1 MSEFTIAELAEQS
14 GVNRRNI
21 HFYVQQ
27 GLLPPAQGA
36 GLAARYS
43 DEHMLR
49 LQAIRV
55 LRDRGLRLDQIRQQ
69 LERMS
74 YAEVQALLAERPVA
88 RAVASAPQ
96 PEALRRYTL
105 AAGVELQ
112 LGAQAAASL
121 AGSEAEFVAAV
132 QQLVQQFARKGGIR

>member
-43 DEHMLR
+43 DEHLAR
-49 LQAIRV
+49 LNAI
-55 LRDRGLRLDQIRQQ
+55 RDRGLRLDQIRQQ
-69 LERMS
+69 LEKLS
-74 YAEVQALLAERPVA
+74 FAEVQALLTQQPQAEPVA
-88 RAVASAPQ
+88 VPQ
-96 PEALRRYTL
+96 AELVRQYTL
-105 AAGVELQ
+105 AAGLTIQV
-112 LGAQAAASL
+112 GPQAAANF
-121 AGSEAEFVAAV
+121 AGSEAEFIAAV
-132 QQLVQQFARKGGIR
+132 QQLVQQFARKGVIR

>member
-43 DEHMLR
+43 DEHLAR
-49 LQAIRV
+49 LNAIRA

-69 LERMS
+69 LEKLS
-74 YAEVQALLAERPVA
+74 FAEVQALLTQQPQAEPVA
-88 RAVASAPQ
+88 VPQ
-96 PEALRRYTL
+96 AELVRQYTL
-105 AAGVELQ
+105 AAGLTIQV
-112 LGAQAAASL
+112 GPQAAANF
-121 AGSEAEFVAAV
+121 AGSEAEFIAAV
-132 QQLVQQFARKGGIR
+132 QQLVQQFARKGVIR